1 MSAQMLT
8 GILTRNPR
16 RRVAA
21 LRIPP
26 AAETIGKLIQSGV
39 STGEPRNNFH
49 TVNLPTPSLFCYE
62 KALSRMRPVQQTERF
77 PGLSRRAGDRSARQK
92 GVGRLGRDEHQQGPR
107 ALLLSH
113 TINDSQPALGC
124 ILDT

>member
-8 GILTRNPR
+8 GVLTRNPR

-21 LRIPP
+21 LLIPP

-62 KALSRMRPVQQTERF
+62 KALSRMRRVQQTERF
-77 PGLSRRAGDRSARQK
+77 P
-92 GVGRLGRDEHQQGPR
+92 
-107 ALLLSH
+107 
-113 TINDSQPALGC
+113 
-124 ILDT
+124 

>member
-1 MSAQMLT
+1 MLT

-39 STGEPRNNFH
+39 STGGLAIDRLGKKASVDSVGTNINKVH
-49 TVNLPTPSLFCYE
+49 
-62 KALSRMRPVQQTERF
+62 ALSCSPIQ
-77 PGLSRRAGDRSARQK
+77 
-92 GVGRLGRDEHQQGPR
+92 
-107 ALLLSH
+107 
-113 TINDSQPALGC
+113 
-124 ILDT
+124 